1 MIKRLKKNI
10 RRKVVISFV
19 MVLVVMMAISSFV
32 VNYFS
37 TRFIKEQIIQYNT
50 QMLSKTIYDFERM
63 FDRVNQFAA
72 NMSPQYIDSQL
83 WQESVEDP
91 PFSALK
97 KSVDFEMKV
106 KDSISANNLRSV
118 ILGMGIFYNDDNS
131 FYVGEGMLEP
141 KYLISKSD
149 WYQQFIKSGA
159 NYYFYGPMM
168 EEFKPANTKHNEILM
183 YIKKIPVSPAIERN
197 YTPVLFLT
205 IRFREIKTIL
215 AQLDSDNRLVLLT
228 DEKGEI
234 LYMNHEPE
242 AGFDLVGLQRRIA
255 ESDRDGQES
264 ATYSD
269 ERMLVTNM
277 YVDNFKWVLATVDDN
292 QELFKSANDLTININ
307 LIIAVCGV
315 GGIIVATYLSRRL
328 MMPIQVL
335 NSFMSTIEDEP
346 ETFIKVKGNDEIA
359 QIGTRMNQMKTS
371 LQAMNSKIFL
381 SQVREKEAQ
390 LSALQA
396 QINPHFLYNTLDNIY
411 CIAQIEEIPAI
422 VHLTKSL
429 SNMLRY
435 SIDFQDPYVILEKEL
450 DHVKDYVSI
459 INERYDQGINLS
471 IVMAD
476 KLKKITVLKMI
487 LQPIVENAW
496 KHGILPQTSH
506 QGNITISV
514 ITVDDSSLE
523 IQIADDGVG
532 MDEKMVVEMN
542 NKLIGIH
549 QEWKPQRDGG
559 NDQVG
564 FGIALTNV
572 NDRIKLKNGENYG
585 IVIESE
591 RGRGTKIIARQKI
604 EY

>member
-10 RRKVVISFV
+10 RWKVVMAFV
-19 MVLVVMMAISSFV
+19 IVLVVMMAISSIV

-50 QMLSKTIYDFERM
+50 QMLSKTIYDFDRL
-63 FDRVNQFAA
+63 FDRVNQFAV

-83 WQESVEDP
+83 WQESEDAP
-91 PFSALK
+91 PFLALK

-106 KDSISANNLRSV
+106 KDSVSANNLRSV
-118 ILGMGIFYNDDNS
+118 VLGMGIFYNDDNN

-141 KYLISKSD
+141 QYLISESD
-149 WYQQFIKSGA
+149 WYQQFIQSGA

-168 EEFKPANTKHNEILM
+168 EEFKPLNTKHNEILM
-183 YIKKIPVSPAIERN
+183 YIKKIPISPMIERN

-205 IRFREIKTIL
+205 IRFQEIETIL
-215 AQLDSDNRLVLLT
+215 AQLNSDNRLVILT
-228 DEKGEI
+228 DEEGEI
-234 LYMNHEPE
+234 LYKNHEPE
-242 AGFDLVGLQRRIA
+242 ADFDLAGLQRMIA
-255 ESDRDGQES
+255 ESERDSQKF
-264 ATYSD
+264 ATYSND
-269 ERMLVTNM
+269 RMFVTNM
-277 YVDNFKWVLATVDDN
+277 YVSNYKWVLATVDDN
-292 QELFKSANDLTININ
+292 QELFKGANDLIININ
-307 LIIAVCGV
+307 LIIAACGL
-315 GGIIVATYLSRRL
+315 GGIIVAAYLSRRL

-335 NSFMSTIEDEP
+335 NSFMSTIEEEP

-359 QIGTRMNQMKTS
+359 QIGIRMNQMKAS
-371 LQAMNSKIFL
+371 LQAMNSKMFL

-411 CIAQIEEIPAI
+411 CIAQIEEISAI

-435 SIDFQDPYVILEKEL
+435 SIDFQDPYVPLEKEL

-459 INERYDQGINLS
+459 INERYEQGISLLV
-471 IVMAD
+471 VMAD
-476 KLKKITVLKMI
+476 DLKKITVLKMI

-496 KHGILPQTSH
+496 KHGILPKASR
-506 QGNITISV
+506 QGNIKISV
-514 ITVDDSSLE
+514 TTVDNSVLE

-532 MDEKMVVEMN
+532 MDKKMVAEMN
-542 NKLIGIH
+542 EKLSGAH
-549 QEWKPQRDGG
+549 QEWKLQMDGR
-559 NDQVG
+559 NDQTG

-591 RGRGTKIIARQKI
+591 HGRGAKIIARQKI